1 MGSKTLKISKT
12 SLTPTIGEVI
22 EFISRRFPK
31 DDNWLSGNCYYFAVI
46 LQARFPQFQIFYDAV
61 AGHFIAG
68 APNLDHVSESN
79 VFSINYFDWTGAYF
93 PSTQP
98 IPLEEIK
105 ETDELW
111 YERLV
116 RDCIY

>member
-1 MGSKTLKISKT
+1 MLFSAYTSYGSLRKDMRQHL
-12 SLTPTIGEVI
+12 PH
-22 EFISRRFPK
+22 FP
-31 DDNWLSGNCYYFAVI
+31 S
-46 LQARFPQFQIFYDAV
+46 QFQIFYDAV

-68 APNLDHVSESN
+68 APNLDDHASESN
-79 VFSINYFDWTGAYF
+79 IFSINYFDWTGAYF

-105 ETDELW
+105 EADELW